1 MIVKS
6 TQFSLWLQCILFD
19 NKLSISLSLSLSL
32 SISLSLSL
40 YLSLLLPLCPLEFT
54 DFLKLTCI
62 CGN

>member
-6 TQFSLWLQCILFD
+6 TQFSLWLQCMLFD

-32 SISLSLSL
+32 SL
-40 YLSLLLPLCPLEFT
+40 YLFLLLPLCPLEFT

>member
-32 SISLSLSL
+32 

-54 DFLKLTCI
+54 DFLKLTGI